1 MAHYGQ
7 LPILLLSELAAGHA
21 DSADCRIATYL
32 LAHLDDASEITVER
46 VAAACAVSN
55 GSVSRFCRNIG
66 LDGFAELR
74 ALMRRE
80 GRAFTVYGSGLEAA
94 AQSAVFAGCVEESLR
109 LVTDTLDYAALDRLV
124 DALCSAGRIAVFGL
138 LKSGTAAM
146 NLQGD
151 LSILGF
157 PAVTRLTFHEQ
168 SAFLRDIRRGD
179 LVLLLS
185 YTGLYLQYDL
195 PPRMLDGT
203 SGAKVWLVT
212 SRPEAAAQYPAL
224 SVLRFDSKRDFAS
237 NPFQMQLVASII
249 AQRCAARKPGWLH
262 G

>member
-7 LPILLLSELAAGHA
+7 LPILLLSELAAGHT
-21 DSADCRIATYL
+21 DSTDCRIAAYL
-32 LAHLDDASEITVER
+32 LAHLDDAAEITVEG

-74 ALMRRE
+74 ELVHKE
-80 GRAFTVYGSGLEAA
+80 GRAFTVYGGGLDVS

-109 LVTDTLDYAALDRLV
+109 LATKTLDYTALDRLV
-124 DALCSAGRIAVFGL
+124 DDLCSARRIAVFGL

-151 LSILGF
+151 LAILGL
-157 PAVTRLTFHEQ
+157 PAVTKLTFHEQ
-168 SAFLRDIRRGD
+168 VTYLREAQRGD
-179 LVLLLS
+179 LLLLFS

-195 PPRMLDGT
+195 PPRVLNGT
-203 SGAKVWLVT
+203 SGAKLWLVT
-212 SRPEAAAQYPAL
+212 SRPEAAALYPSI
-224 SVLRFDSKRDFAS
+224 SVLSFDSKRDFAS
-237 NPFQMQLVASII
+237 NPYQMQLIASLI
-249 AQRCAARKPGWLH
+249 AQRCAVRKGRGAH